1 MSSAPGIFYAYARH
15 TTTDWA
21 WRYLI
26 TFESRTVADEWWRA
40 VTDSVEGGYQ
50 RFKGVSRLSA
60 QWYTHD
66 PNDGGNIMDTV
77 NDDRC
82 AAKFK
87 TKVMFTLLYDRDG
100 RIFSAAEGS
109 DYTDYKSG
117 DLFFIR
123 SVMQPNL
130 FWYLDTSSREILAS
144 TERRTK
150 FKISAIDQKDGTVM
164 IGKDIISM
172 RVIIPHSHYS
182 DCNHICAG
190 DRSLVVGER
199 SLATELRFREFV
211 DGFALKFYGP
221 GAPGAQGEVVTITRD
236 LDGLGERWELVN

>member
-50 RFKGVSRLSA
+50 RFKGVSRVSA

-87 TKVMFTLLYDRDG
+87 TKVMFTLINDRDG
-100 RIFSAAEGS
+100 RIFSTAEGS
-109 DYTDYKSG
+109 DYADYRSG
-117 DLFFIR
+117 GLFFIR
-123 SVMQPNL
+123 SVVQPNL
-130 FWYLDTSSREILAS
+130 FWYLDTSSGEILAS

-164 IGKDIISM
+164 IGKDVISV
-172 RVIIPHSHYS
+172 RAVIPGGHLGDH
-182 DCNHICAG
+182 DHICAG
-190 DRSLVVGER
+190 DRALIVGGKSR
-199 SLATELRFREFV
+199 ITELRFREFV
-211 DGFALKFYGP
+211 NGFALKFYGTS
-221 GAPGAQGEVVTITRD
+221 AQEEVVTITRD
-236 LDGLGERWELVN
+236 LDGLGERWELTN